1 MEAYATESD
10 PFVEPVAVYISFS
23 AKDKRLA
30 EPLAEEITVQLSAL
44 LRDEYEVTVWK
55 SNDTPLGKDIATVRE
70 ERLHTASAAVAL
82 LSPNYLAD
90 DDESKQVHEHFPH
103 PVLVQL
109 KELPKGS
116 SFAPFDGKAVIP
128 GRAYHNARTTTAR
141 EEIAQ
146 HVARSVRNQF
156 RQHNERLIYADPAN
170 PADPAQL
177 ARERLAAARLSE
189 NTKFIES
196 EAYLGKF
203 SESLDLT
210 NSKADDHSRQ
220 SSSNRFIA
228 IDRLQKWAVDHSA
241 HSNRVCA
248 LLGDLGT
255 GKTTTSILFAR
266 RLLDEYEDE
275 ASADVPLPLYFDLRD
290 LTTSRLSNFGL
301 RSMLE
306 QMTDQSS
313 PHPVNVDQVIE
324 TIRSHECIVIFD
336 GLDEVLVHLE
346 EREGQKLTRGLL
358 QVLTLTNDV
367 GEALSKLMLTCRSQ
381 YFRSVRDEI
390 SFFSNQNRER
400 VRGEDYLVLT
410 MLPFEEKQIL
420 EYLERN
426 VPDSNPQSLLEMI
439 SSIHDLRSLAKQP
452 VMLNMIRDVLPDV
465 EQALADGRRF
475 RSVDLY
481 GRFVD
486 RWLERD
492 DGKHTLKPEHKRI
505 LMSRMAVEVW
515 KSELRTWPADWMETW
530 MLRFLDDH
538 RELKLEYRDWMPDQW
553 KQDLR
558 TATFLSRRGDVFTFA
573 HSSLLEYFLAKG
585 LVTPLLTDGAA
596 LREALGVWDIPRPS
610 QESLVFFGELL
621 DALNP
626 PDRQRALK
634 TLTRVAREGTPR
646 ARTLAFSYVLLA
658 RQRGFPNISTRELN
672 LADVDLRDW
681 QIGGEDEQVLDLT
694 GIDFSNAR
702 LDDAVL
708 TNVKLDRSDGRDASL
723 LRTRLMSCTLGSANL
738 TGSNLSGAVFRHCD
752 FTGTNTTNALTHRS
766 QLLYCRP
773 VSPDANNLI
782 APLESHNTIN
792 ASTAISFPTTQ
803 RHSNASISP
812 DGARILTIGID
823 GAYIWDALTGECTMV
838 LSYSNCVCGKWS
850 PDGSHVL
857 TGTNGCLQVFNS
869 QTGAVTARVPLGAVD
884 FGSGFYTSGRNS
896 IVSQSNDHT
905 SVRVTEYF
913 SDQLGAGFVESAAW
927 SPDGSK
933 ILTVNKDGAQVRDPN
948 TGNTTSVPA
957 TEGTTSAAWS
967 PDGSKILTVNKDGA
981 QVWDPKG
988 PKHRQHHQRTRN
1000 RRNYLRSVEP

>member
-10 PFVEPVAVYISFS
+10 PIAKRVTVYISFS
-23 AKDKRLA
+23 TKDQGLA
-30 EPLAEEITVQLSAL
+30 EKLAEEITIQLKTL
-44 LRDEYEVTVWK
+44 VRDEYEVTVWT
-55 SNDTPLGKDIATVRE
+55 SSDTPLGEDITTVRE
-70 ERLHTASAAVAL
+70 QRLRATSTAVVL
-82 LSPNYLAD
+82 LSPNYLD
-90 DDESKQVHEHFPH
+90 DDDQSKQVHEHFPR
-103 PVLVQL
+103 PVLVRL
-109 KELPKGS
+109 KELPQGA

-128 GRAYHNARTTTAR
+128 GRAYHNAHTTMR

-146 HVARSVRNQF
+146 HVASRVRDQLH
-156 RQHNERLIYADPAN
+156 QDHERFTYTGTADPAE
-170 PADPAQL
+170 PAQL
-177 ARERLAAARLSE
+177 ARERLAAARLSG
-189 NTKFIES
+189 NTEFIES
-196 EAYLGKF
+196 KAYLGKF

-220 SSSNRFIA
+220 PSSNRFVA

-275 ASADVPLPLYFDLRD
+275 ADADVPLPFYFDLRD

-306 QMTDQSS
+306 QMIGQSS
-313 PHPVNVDQVIE
+313 PHPANVDQVIE

-585 LVTPLLTDGAA
+585 LVTSLLADGAA

-626 PDRQRALK
+626 PDRQR
-634 TLTRVAREGTPR
+634 TLTTLTQVAREGTPR

-681 QIGGEDEQVLDLT
+681 QIGGENEQVLDLT

-708 TNVKLDRSDGRDASL
+708 TNVRLDRSDGRNASL
-723 LRTRLMSCTLGSANL
+723 MRTRLMSCTLGSANL
-738 TGSNLSGAVFRHCD
+738 TDSYLSGAVFRHCD
-752 FTGTNTTNALTHRS
+752 FTGANTTNASTHRT
-766 QLLYCRP
+766 QLLFSKAPFMTRGTLVAPCEDKVVPRHTTLRAFSMGVP
-773 VSPDANNLI
+773 PKSVSWD
-782 APLESHNTIN
+782 
-792 ASTAISFPTTQ
+792 
-803 RHSNASISP
+803 P
-812 DGARILTIGID
+812 DGNRILAVGEGGICVFDAATGDNVLVLTRRCANFGAWNPDGSRILTNGRN
-823 GAYIWDALTGECTMV
+823 GVRVWDATTGKNTLT
-838 LSYSNCVCGKWS
+838 
-850 PDGSHVL
+850 L
-857 TGTNGCLQVFNS
+857 TTEA
-869 QTGAVTARVPLGAVD
+869 TD
-884 FGSGFYTSGRNS
+884 SG
-896 IVSQSNDHT
+896 
-905 SVRVTEYF
+905 
-913 SDQLGAGFVESAAW
+913 AW
-927 SPDGSK
+927 SPDG
-933 ILTVNKDGAQVRDPN
+933 A
-948 TGNTTSVPA
+948 
-957 TEGTTSAAWS
+957 
-967 PDGSKILTVNKDGA
+967 
-981 QVWDPKG
+981 
-988 PKHRQHHQRTRN
+988 
-1000 RRNYLRSVEP
+1000 